1 MNILFT
7 CKKCGFEGLSL
18 EGHPCAVPKP
28 PPVPK
33 PAPVEPVGRLEK
45 AKAVLN
51 AVEERFDRAAWH
63 KGYMKTYM
71 KTYMRGW
78 RARRGAK

>member
-18 EGHPCAVPKP
+18 EGHPCAARK

-33 PAPVEPVGRLEK
+33 PAPVAPIGRLEQ
-45 AKAVLN
+45 AKAVLS
-51 AVEERFDRAAWH
+51 AVEGRLDRNAYH
-63 KGYMKTYM
+63 KAYM

-78 RARRGAK
+78 RARRKAGPT